1 MCRVSRGLITLVSAL
16 TVPHLH
22 RNACATR
29 ASEQLAGTAYL
40 IPLDAARR
48 HLSTEDL
55 GSQGFV
61 WALLVPQERIF
72 EQRDIGP
79 FLGVTCGYFGGGV
92 ASVSLNLGNFLNR
105 L

>member
-1 MCRVSRGLITLVSAL
+1 MSHGLITLVSAL

-22 RNACATR
+22 RNTCTTR
-29 ASEQLAGTAYL
+29 ASEQLVGVAYL

-48 HLSTEDL
+48 NPSTEDL

-61 WALLVPQERIF
+61 WASLVPQERIF

-79 FLGVTCGYFGGGV
+79 FLGVMCGYFGGGV